1 MTTSNPSPSY
11 VSDVTSVFNPFEA
24 NNFQKVIRAILLH
37 EEARNS
43 VTPTYTFGKLREPI
57 IRLTNLL
64 KAFPIY
70 PANEAGDYFDT
81 MESFAQQTGQS
92 PLGAP
97 SVFNFFRPDY
107 EQRGAIQSAALES
120 PEFQIFNSTNSIG
133 NINSINQRVVSGNYM
148 PDAQTFIAE
157 ANGSLTLASN
167 AFTVDH
173 SLEIGLAS
181 NPSQLVDHIDVLLAN
196 GLLSAG
202 TKSTIIDAIAQ
213 LTDNGEKVRMAIY
226 LTLMSP
232 DYAILK

>member
-1 MTTSNPSPSY
+1 
-11 VSDVTSVFNPFEA
+11 
-24 NNFQKVIRAILLH
+24 
-37 EEARNS
+37 
-43 VTPTYTFGKLREPI
+43 
-57 IRLTNLL
+57 
-64 KAFPIY
+64 
-70 PANEAGDYFDT
+70 
-81 MESFAQQTGQS
+81 
-92 PLGAP
+92 
-97 SVFNFFRPDY
+97 
-107 EQRGAIQSAALES
+107 
-120 PEFQIFNSTNSIG
+120 
-133 NINSINQRVVSGNYM
+133 M